1 MNVENYID
9 KQKILINKKIESYL
23 ESLNIDNEIL
33 NLGMHYSILNGGKRI
48 RPILCLA
55 AAECFNGNLNN
66 AMSAALAVEFFH
78 CSTLV
83 HDDLPSMDNDNI
95 RRGKPTCH
103 VKFGEAN
110 AILLGDALLIES
122 FRILSSNNQIKII
135 EELANS
141 AGVNGV
147 IAGQVADLLFEN
159 KKPSAKIVK
168 YIHHNKTAILI
179 RAALRMGALTADT
192 NIKYLKKLSIYGE
205 KIGLAFQIQDDIL
218 DEVSS
223 SDKIGKTAKSDLKKS
238 KMTYPFVYGVEKSKK
253 IIKKLTFEANQELE
267 KVPFDTKIL
276 EKISLYLLNRT
287 N

>member
-1 MNVENYID
+1 MNLENYIN
-9 KQKILINKKIESYL
+9 KQRILINKKIQSYL

-55 AAECFNGNLNN
+55 AAECFNGNINN
-66 AMSAALAVEFFH
+66 AISAALAVEFFH

-103 VKFGEAN
+103 IKFGEAN
-110 AILLGDALLIES
+110 AILIGDALLIES
-122 FRILSSNNQIKII
+122 FRILSSNNQLNLIK
-135 EELANS
+135 ELANS
-141 AGVNGV
+141 AGANGV

-168 YIHHNKTAILI
+168 YIHYNKTAILI
-179 RAALRMGALTADT
+179 RAALRMGALTVNTDIE
-192 NIKYLKKLSIYGE
+192 NLRRLSVYGE

-218 DEVSS
+218 DEISS
-223 SDKIGKTAKSDLKKS
+223 SDKIGKSAKSDLMMS
-238 KMTYPFVYGVEKSKK
+238 KMTYPFVHGIEKSKK

-267 KVPFDTKIL
+267 YIPFETEIL
-276 EKISLYLLNRT
+276 EKISLYLLNR
-287 N
+287 NN

>member
-1 MNVENYID
+1 MNLENYIN
-9 KQKILINKKIESYL
+9 KQRILINKKIQSYL

-55 AAECFNGNLNN
+55 AAECFNGNISN
-66 AMSAALAVEFFH
+66 AISAALAVEFFH

-103 VKFGEAN
+103 IKFGEAN
-110 AILLGDALLIES
+110 AILIGDALLIES
-122 FRILSSNNQIKII
+122 FRILSSNNQLNLIK
-135 EELANS
+135 ELANS
-141 AGVNGV
+141 AGANGV
-147 IAGQVADLLFEN
+147 IAGQVADLLFEI

-168 YIHHNKTAILI
+168 YIHYNKTAILI
-179 RAALRMGALTADT
+179 RAALRMGALTVNTDIE
-192 NIKYLKKLSIYGE
+192 NLRRLSVYGE

-218 DEVSS
+218 DEISS
-223 SDKIGKTAKSDLKKS
+223 SDKIGKSAKSDLMMS
-238 KMTYPFVYGVEKSKK
+238 KMTYPFVHGIEKSKK

-267 KVPFDTKIL
+267 YIPFETEIL
-276 EKISLYLLNRT
+276 EKISLYLLNR
-287 N
+287 NN